1 MNYFQRAALGAVRPA
16 NASLFCHLS
25 LSVCLS
31 LMLVLPVDADDIIL
45 FALLTP
51 LSSISLSVH

>member
-1 MNYFQRAALGAVRPA
+1 M
-16 NASLFCHLS
+16 HLS
-25 LSVCLS
+25 FAISLSLS

-51 LSSISLSVH
+51 LSSMAYLAFRSLVLGPSQWTLS